1 MKEHELRSW
10 LIVAT
15 LFLALFLINGA
26 AFGTIGVFVPALLKA
41 FPDWSRAKVSLL
53 PSIMSFVGGATGFP
67 VGWLLDRI
75 EARIVMTFGAIGAG
89 GALLIASLAHSFA
102 PLIAAYLLLGIGLSA
117 ATVPPSTFVIA
128 NWFEARRGIAMGI
141 AFCGLSVGV
150 MVATPLSNYVI
161 ETRGWRAAYVVFGVP
176 IILLLIPA
184 IILVVRSRP
193 PGTEKMTIAQGANLL
208 EGFEILEG
216 IRTRSF
222 WMLVVANLCSAVA
235 VGGTVVHLFAYLL
248 GTGYKANTAALAMSI
263 LSGLSVFG
271 KLGMGYIA
279 DRISARL
286 ALEFNFAAGALAFV
300 LVLSVARVFSLVLFI
315 LVAGVAI
322 YAMLVLL
329 PLIVVESL
337 GRRLNGVLFSL
348 TGIATTFGLAV
359 GPVVAG
365 RIFDMTGSYRGAFE
379 LFIVLNAIAAVAA
392 FACQPYAENAQ
403 LKLVSVPSSA

>member
-15 LFLALFLINGA
+15 LFLALFLINGGA
-26 AFGTIGVFVPALLKA
+26 YGSIGVFVPALLKA

-53 PSIMSFVGGATGFP
+53 PSIAAFSAGATGFP

-89 GALLIASLAHSFA
+89 GALLIASLAHSFG
-102 PLIAAYLLLGIGLSA
+102 PLIAAYLLLGIGLA
-117 ATVPPSTFVIA
+117 ATVLPTTFVIA

-141 AFCGLSVGV
+141 AFFGLSVGV
-150 MVATPLSNYVI
+150 MVATPLGNYVI

-193 PGTEKMTIAQGANLL
+193 PSTEKMTVAQGANLL

-222 WMLVVANLCSAVA
+222 WMLVVANLCWAVA
-235 VGGTVVHLFAYLL
+235 SSGMLVHLFAYLL

-263 LSGLSVFG
+263 LFGLSAFG

-286 ALEFNFAAGALAFV
+286 ALGFNFAAGALAFV

-322 YAMLVLL
+322 NGPVVLL
-329 PLIVVESL
+329 PLLLAQSL
-337 GRRLNGVLFSL
+337 GRRRYGVLSAL

-365 RIFDMTGSYRGAFE
+365 RIFDMTGSYAGAFE
-379 LFIVLNAIAAVAA
+379 LFVILYAIGAAAA
-392 FACQPYAENAQ
+392 FACRPYAENAQ

>member
-1 MKEHELRSW
+1 M
-10 LIVAT
+10 
-15 LFLALFLINGA
+15 
-26 AFGTIGVFVPALLKA
+26 
-41 FPDWSRAKVSLL
+41 
-53 PSIMSFVGGATGFP
+53 
-67 VGWLLDRI
+67 
-75 EARIVMTFGAIGAG
+75 
-89 GALLIASLAHSFA
+89 
-102 PLIAAYLLLGIGLSA
+102 
-117 ATVPPSTFVIA
+117 
-128 NWFEARRGIAMGI
+128 
-141 AFCGLSVGV
+141 
-150 MVATPLSNYVI
+150 
-161 ETRGWRAAYVVFGVP
+161 
-176 IILLLIPA
+176 
-184 IILVVRSRP
+184 
-193 PGTEKMTIAQGANLL
+193 
-208 EGFEILEG
+208 
-216 IRTRSF
+216 
-222 WMLVVANLCSAVA
+222 
-235 VGGTVVHLFAYLL
+235 VHLFAYLL

-322 YAMLVLL
+322 YAPLVLL
-329 PLIVVESL
+329 PLLVAESL
-337 GRRLNGVLFSL
+337 GRRRYGVLFAL

-392 FACQPYAENAQ
+392 FACRPYAENAQ

>member
-10 LIVAT
+10 FIVAT
-15 LFLALFLINGA
+15 LFLVLFLINGA
-26 AFGTIGVFVPALLKA
+26 ANGTIGVFVPALLKA

-53 PSIMSFVGGATGFP
+53 PSIMAFVGGAIVFP

-102 PLIAAYLLLGIGLSA
+102 PLIAAYSLLGIGLSA
-117 ATVPPSTFVIA
+117 ATMWPTTFVIA

-141 AFCGLSVGV
+141 ALSGLSAGV

-193 PGTEKMTIAQGANLL
+193 PGTEKMTVAQGANLL

-286 ALEFNFAAGALAFV
+286 ALGFNFAAGVLAFV

-322 YAMLVLL
+322 YAPLVLL
-329 PLIVVESL
+329 PLLVAESL
-337 GRRLNGVLFSL
+337 GRRRYGVLFAL

-392 FACQPYAENAQ
+392 FACRPYAENAQ

>member
-1 MKEHELRSW
+1 MNQHKQRGW
-10 LIVAT
+10 FIVAT
-15 LFLALFLINGA
+15 LFLALFLINGG

-53 PSIMSFVGGATGFP
+53 PSIAAFSAGATGFP

-102 PLIAAYLLLGIGLSA
+102 PLIAAYLLLGIGLAA
-117 ATVPPSTFVIA
+117 ATVPPTTFVIA
-128 NWFEARRGIAMGI
+128 NWFEACRGIAMGI
-141 AFCGLSVGV
+141 AFFGLSVGV

-193 PGTEKMTIAQGANLL
+193 PGTEKMTVAQGANLL

-222 WMLVVANLCSAVA
+222 WMLVVANLCWAVA
-235 VGGTVVHLFAYLL
+235 SGGILVHLFAYLL

-263 LSGLSVFG
+263 LFGLSAFG

-286 ALEFNFAAGALAFV
+286 ALGFNFAAGVLAFV

-315 LVAGVAI
+315 LIAGVAI
-322 YAMLVLL
+322 NGPVVLL
-329 PLIVVESL
+329 PLLLAESL
-337 GRRLNGVLFSL
+337 GRRRYGVLSAL

-365 RIFDMTGSYRGAFE
+365 RIFDMTGSYAGAFE
-379 LFIVLNAIAAVAA
+379 LFVISNAIGAAAA
-392 FACQPYAENAQ
+392 FACQPYVETVQSNLAPART
-403 LKLVSVPSSA
+403 SA